1 MTKSKQGSRLSRTLE
16 QQSKKQLYIF
26 IPASLILLGAAVFFG
41 PRMLDV
47 IGTYMINQSAT
58 EETPEDQIHFITAPS
73 FSTLPPASD
82 SEKITISGTVTSNN
96 TTVELYVN
104 NKQVA
109 TQKASETNRFEF
121 TNVTLQEGQNT
132 IKARAL
138 VGDRKSDFSKDYLV
152 LYSKEPPKIEEVS
165 PGDGTEFK
173 RGDQDIRV
181 SGKTDPFA
189 SVTVN
194 DFVAIVDENGNFSYF
209 LKLNEGENKIIIKA
223 KNKAGK
229 ESTKE
234 LTVRFSP

>member
-1 MTKSKQGSRLSRTLE
+1 MAHTSFHLE
-16 QQSKKQLYIF
+16 IISPEGVSYDDNVEEV
-26 IPASLILLGAAVFFG
+26 LL
-41 PRMLDV
+41 P
-47 IGTYMINQSAT
+47 
-58 EETPEDQIHFITAPS
+58 
-73 FSTLPPASD
+73 
-82 SEKITISGTVTSNN
+82 
-96 TTVELYVN
+96 TT
-104 NKQVA
+104 
-109 TQKASETNRFEF
+109 T
-121 TNVTLQEGQNT
+121 GQNT